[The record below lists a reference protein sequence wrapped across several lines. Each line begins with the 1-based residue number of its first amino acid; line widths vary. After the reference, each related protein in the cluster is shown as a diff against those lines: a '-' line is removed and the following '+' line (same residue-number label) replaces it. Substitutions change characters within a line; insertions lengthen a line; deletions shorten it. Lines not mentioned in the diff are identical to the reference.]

1 VTRSEIP
8 PGGREITDPHWDPW
22 HPEDIARLLADVI
35 VPWCV
40 AGGWALDLFRGE
52 QTREHAD
59 LEIAVPAPS
68 FGAVRAV
75 LTGYDLEVVGAGKIW
90 PLDSPAFDVMH
101 QTWVSEPG
109 SGVYRLDIF
118 REPQRYGAWA
128 CRRDETIT
136 LPYERI
142 IRRTWE
148 GIPYLAAE
156 IVLLFKAKHAAEPK
170 NQADFE
176 GALPLLDAGA
186 VGWLRDVLP
195 RVHPG
200 HPWIGAL

>member
-1 VTRSEIP
+1 MRPDEIP
-8 PGGREITDPHWDPW
+8 PGGREVSDPRWDPW
-22 HPEDIARLLADVI
+22 RPEDITRLLAGVT
-35 VPWCV
+35 VPWYV
-40 AGGWALDLFRGE
+40 AAGWALDLFRGE

-59 LEIAVPAPS
+59 LEIAVPAVS
-68 FGAVRAV
+68 FGAVRAA
-75 LTGYDLEVVGAGKIW
+75 LAGYDLEVVGAGRTW
-90 PLDSPAFDVMH
+90 PLDSPAFDVMF

-118 REPQRYGAWA
+118 REPQRDGAWA

-142 IRRTWE
+142 IRHTGA

-170 NQADFE
+170 NQADFD
-176 GALPLLDAGA
+176 GTLPLLDAAA
-186 VGWLRDVLP
+186 VAWLRWALP

>member
-8 PGGREITDPHWDPW
+8 PGGQEVSDPHWDPW
-22 HPEDIARLLADVI
+22 RPENVARLLAGVS
-35 VPWCV
+35 VPWYV

-59 LEIAVPAPS
+59 LEIAVPAVS
-68 FGAVRAV
+68 FGAVRAA
-75 LTGYDLEVVGAGKIW
+75 LTGYDVEVVGAGRIW
-90 PLDSPAFDVMH
+90 PLDSPAFDVMY

-118 REPQRYGAWA
+118 REPQRDGAWI

-142 IRRTWE
+142 IHHTGE

-156 IVLLFKAKHAAEPK
+156 IALLFKAKHAAELK
-170 NQADFE
+170 NQVDFE
-176 GALPLLDAGA
+176 GALPLLDASA
-186 VGWLRDVLP
+186 VGWLRWALS
-195 RVHPG
+195 RIHPG
-200 HPWIGAL
+200 HAWIGAL